1 MVAVGLS
8 IRAPGFLILHSCTHA
23 IEWND
28 EYSCIHAKVLW
39 QALELQDEGDRVHPE
54 KWYALNWKNRQTG
67 NVRTESQILRY
78 KRRHKEHSGGEASFV
93 SILTAFWWRWYVCSY
108 LKDRKKYKIEGRST
122 YKDWRWASESV
133 GSYTAWLVRC
143 RAKRRSKL
151 VKR

>member
-1 MVAVGLS
+1 MVPCGT
-8 IRAPGFLILHSCTHA
+8 IRAPGFLILHSCTHV
-23 IEWND
+23 IEWID

-78 KRRHKEHSGGEASFV
+78 KRRHKEHPGGEASFA
-93 SILTAFWWRWYVCSY
+93 SIQPAFWWRWYVCSY